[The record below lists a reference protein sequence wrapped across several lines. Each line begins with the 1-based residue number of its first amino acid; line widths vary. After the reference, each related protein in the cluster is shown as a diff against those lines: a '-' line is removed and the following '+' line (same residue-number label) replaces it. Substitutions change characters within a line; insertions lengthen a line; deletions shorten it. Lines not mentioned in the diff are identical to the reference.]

1 MSVKLKQNEQIGI
14 GILAITAVIILGWF
28 VIIEPQLRG
37 IATNQKNIDD
47 ANKTLIEN
55 KAKLEDAERK
65 KAQLEQADL
74 NTNSFPGQTSTM
86 AKENIITDQIDKVLR
101 LLKDNNNDII
111 KIKRIPYNDSDAAPP
126 PAAAPTPG
134 TEAAPA
140 PAGIS
145 QYLIEVP
152 IEIMVR
158 GTYKSIG
165 SFIKG
170 INESPNII
178 KIYEVQIIH
187 DIAGDQNALNA
198 GTPYIEPSKPLKAK
212 IGLVFLI
219 KTRSWSEQTKSSE
232 AAQPINAPAQP
243 DSNVSKSTPAAVSTS
258 VTSSTSKSSN
268 TPAPSTT
275 SVKMPDVSKDSAT
288 SKVKTP

>member
-1 MSVKLKQNEQIGI
+1 MAVKLKQNEQIGI

-28 VIIEPQLRG
+28 VIIDPQLRG
-37 IATNQKNIDD
+37 ITANQKKIDD

-55 KAKLEDAERK
+55 KTKLADAERK
-65 KAQLEQADL
+65 KEQLEQADL
-74 NTNSFPGQTSTM
+74 NINNFPSQTSTM
-86 AKENIITDQIDKVLR
+86 AKENIITDQIEKVLR
-101 LLKDNNNDII
+101 LLKDNNNEII
-111 KIKRIPYNDSDAAPP
+111 KIRRIPYNDSDIAPP
-126 PAAAPTPG
+126 PVAAPAPG

-152 IEIMVR
+152 IEIIVR

-178 KIYEVQIIH
+178 KIYEVQILH
-187 DIAGDQNALNA
+187 DIAGDQNALST
-198 GTPYIEPSKPLKAK
+198 GVPYTEPSKPLRAK

-219 KTRSWSEQTKSSE
+219 KTRSWSEQTKGVETQVENS
-232 AAQPINAPAQP
+232 AVTPAQP
-243 DSNVSKSTPAAVSTS
+243 TTNTPATTS
-258 VTSSTSKSSN
+258 APVTSN
-268 TPAPSTT
+268 TPPVS
-275 SVKMPDVSKDSAT
+275 SVKMPDVSKDITAG
-288 SKVKTP
+288 KVKTP